1 MGPGRKPKLLVS
13 SCKGSY
19 QVIYPSLCMT
29 TCSISTELAGG
40 WPPCIRVM
48 VTESN
53 CLSVGT
59 LFIVTCTGATIGRE
73 KDMNHAIR
81 IPDINV
87 SKVSTSG

>member
-1 MGPGRKPKLLVS
+1 
-13 SCKGSY
+13 
-19 QVIYPSLCMT
+19 
-29 TCSISTELAGG
+29 
-40 WPPCIRVM
+40 M

-81 IPDINV
+81 IPDISV
-87 SKVSTSG
+87 SKVITIRAVSCEKLSLGFPTMTNTNRALQPQNMVRDLKFKILTEGIVLLM